1 MSVNSG
7 KGHAQ
12 GVSADC
18 KLIRPEIAFDQ
29 ATIDRFRQELMTA
42 RGISHK
48 NICRMYDLGRHGCTC
63 FPTMEY
69 VAGEDLKSMITMS
82 GQLGIGTAISI
93 AKRVCDRLAEA
104 HRLGVVHRD
113 LKPQNIQIDKGGHA
127 CRCKY
132 GEKHLQEGWD
142 RRGFTPCWISCR
154 RSTVISLKRALS
166 LVFRVTTLAFFF

>member
-1 MSVNSG
+1 VSVNSG
-7 KGHAQ
+7 RGHAQ

-18 KLIRPEIAFDQ
+18 ELIRPEIAFDQ
-29 ATIDRFRQELMTA
+29 ATIDRFRQELTTA

-48 NICRMYDLGRHGCTC
+48 NIGRMYDLGRHGSTYCL
-63 FPTMEY
+63 TMEY

-82 GQLGIGTAISI
+82 GQLGVRTAISI
-93 AKRVCDRLAEA
+93 AKRVCDGLAEA
-104 HRLGVVHRD
+104 HRLGVTHRN